1 MLTTNLFQRLLAK
14 DAVRST
20 WVLKFALVVIALTA
34 SISALRTAYNRG
46 YLICANSPEYLD
58 ALGIL
63 SRHGDNRLLINDL
76 HVQITVCLL
85 ICAFGLWL
93 RRPIGLLVSL
103 VAVTWISNIYFLWYR
118 STAAF
123 MVEQEIPN
131 FSLLQGPGKQHLVPL
146 RGATWWDIVVL
157 VLVIVLL
164 IWLVKTLVTVLV
176 RSRAGNSPN
185 FQA

>member
-1 MLTTNLFQRLLAK
+1 MLTNNLFPKLVAK
-14 DAVRST
+14 DAVRCT
-20 WVLKFALVVIALTA
+20 WILKFALVVVALTA

-58 ALGIL
+58 ALGIF

-85 ICAFGLWL
+85 ICAVGLWL

-103 VAVTWISNIYFLWYR
+103 LAVTWITNIYLLWYR

-146 RGATWWDIVVL
+146 RGATWWDVVVMIL
-157 VLVIVLL
+157 VLALL
-164 IWLVKTLVTVLV
+164 IWLVKTFVTVFV
-176 RSRAGNSPN
+176 TSRAKS
-185 FQA
+185 